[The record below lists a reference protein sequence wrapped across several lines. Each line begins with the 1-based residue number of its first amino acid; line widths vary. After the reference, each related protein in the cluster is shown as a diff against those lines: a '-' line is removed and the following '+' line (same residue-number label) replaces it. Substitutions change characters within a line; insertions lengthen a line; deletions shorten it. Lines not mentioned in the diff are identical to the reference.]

1 MPTRRFS
8 GPLGLAV
15 ALLLAT
21 SGGIVLAQADDGVE
35 KNSPF
40 DSSGSYEVDGVQV
53 DVTGKDANA
62 ARYAGWRLAQ
72 RKGWQLLS
80 QRLGAGGGSLSDST
94 LDSIVSG
101 IVVEDEQIGPNR
113 YIARLGVLFSRARAG
128 SMLGISSETSRSAPM
143 LLLPI
148 EWSGGARISFEQKT
162 DWQDAWARYRTSN
175 SAVDYVRPAGTG
187 PDALLLNA
195 GQQTRPGRGWWRTI
209 LDQYGASDVLIPV
222 VKLYRQWPGGP
233 VVGVFQARHG
243 PDNRLIGQFS
253 LRVGNGDSL
262 PVLLD
267 EGVKRLD
274 EIFQAALQNG
284 QLAPDRGLAAGRPM
298 VPTPTPSATATED
311 AATTGADQTAVAG
324 ATVTIQYDSPSVNS
338 VNATEAALRGTP
350 GVRSAVTTSLA
361 LGGISV
367 MRVGFDADPAVLRA
381 ELESRGWI
389 VVGSGTTLRIRRPLP
404 PPNLPATDNV
414 TGG

>member
-1 MPTRRFS
+1 MPAHRFS
-8 GPLGLAV
+8 GPLGLAA

-21 SGGIVLAQADDGVE
+21 TGGIVLAQADDGVE
-35 KNSPF
+35 QNSPF
-40 DSSGSYEVDGVQV
+40 DSSGSYEVGGIQV

-80 QRLGAGGGSLSDST
+80 QRLGGGGGSLSDST
-94 LDSIVSG
+94 LDSMVSG
-101 IVVEDEQIGPNR
+101 IVVENEEIGPNR

-128 SMLGISSETSRSAPM
+128 SMLGVSSVSSRSAPM
-143 LLLPI
+143 LLMPI
-148 EWSGGARISFEQKT
+148 EWSGGARIAYEQKT
-162 DWQDAWARYRTSN
+162 EWMDAWNRYRTGN
-175 SAVDYVRPAGTG
+175 SAVDYVKPAGTG
-187 PDALLLNA
+187 PDSLLLTA
-195 GQQTRPGRGWWRTI
+195 GQQTRPGRGWWRSI
-209 LDQYGASDVLIPV
+209 LDQYAASDVLIPV

-233 VVGVFQARHG
+233 IVGVFQARHG
-243 PDNRLIGQFS
+243 VDNRLIAQFS
-253 LRVGNGDSL
+253 LRVGNGDAL

-274 EIFQAALQNG
+274 DIYQSALQ
-284 QLAPDRGLAAGRPM
+284 RGLLTPDQGLAYVGPPA
-298 VPTPTPSATATED
+298 PTPTPIATATEES
-311 AATTGADQTAVAG
+311 ATTGVEQSIAG
-324 ATVTIQYDSPSVNS
+324 ATITLQYDSPSVNS
-338 VNATEAALRGTP
+338 VNAAEAAIRATP
-350 GVRSAVTTSLA
+350 GVKSAVTTSLA

-381 ELESRGWI
+381 QLEGRGWI

-404 PPNLPATDNV
+404 PPNVAPADNV

>member
-1 MPTRRFS
+1 MPTHRFS

-21 SGGIVLAQADDGVE
+21 TGGIVLAQTDDGVE

-53 DVTGKDANA
+53 DVTAKDANA

-80 QRLGAGGGSLSDST
+80 QRLGGGAGSLSDST

-128 SMLGISSETSRSAPM
+128 AMLGVSSETSRSAPM

-148 EWSGGARISFEQKT
+148 EWSGGARIGYEQKT
-162 DWQDAWARYRTSN
+162 DWQEAWARYRTAN

-187 PDALLLNA
+187 PDSLLLNA

-243 PDNRLIGQFS
+243 PDNKLIAQFS

-274 EIFQAALQNG
+274 EIYQAALQNG
-284 QLAPDRGLAAGRPM
+284 QLAPDKGLAAGRPM
-298 VPTPTPSATATED
+298 VPTPTPTPTETEEAAAAGSDQVAASATM
-311 AATTGADQTAVAG
+311 
-324 ATVTIQYDSPSVNS
+324 TIQYDSPSVNS
-338 VNATEAALRGTP
+338 VNATEAALRATP
-350 GVRSAVTTSLA
+350 GVKSAVTTSLA

-381 ELESRGWI
+381 ELEARGWI
-389 VVGSGTTLRIRRPLP
+389 VVGSGTILRIRRPLP
-404 PPNLPATDNV
+404 PPNLPTADNV

>member
-8 GPLGLAV
+8 GPLGLVV

-94 LDSIVSG
+94 LDSIVLG

-128 SMLGISSETSRSAPM
+128 SILGVSSETSRSAPM

-162 DWQDAWARYRTSN
+162 EWQDAWTRYRTSN

-243 PDNRLIGQFS
+243 PDNRLIAQFS

-284 QLAPDRGLAAGRPM
+284 QLSPDRGLAAGRPM

-311 AATTGADQTAVAG
+311 AATTGADQTTVAG

-367 MRVGFDADPAVLRA
+367 MRVGFDADLAVLRA

>member
-1 MPTRRFS
+1 MPIRRFS
-8 GPLGLAV
+8 GPLGLAI

-21 SGGIVLAQADDGVE
+21 TGGIVLAQADDGVE
-35 KNSPF
+35 QNSPY
-40 DSSGSYEVDGVQV
+40 DTSGSYEVGGIQV

-80 QRLGAGGGSLSDST
+80 QRLGGGGGGGSLSDST
-94 LDSIVSG
+94 LDSMVSG
-101 IVVEDEQIGPNR
+101 IVVENEQIGPNR

-128 SMLGISSETSRSAPM
+128 SMLGVSSQSSRSAPM
-143 LLLPI
+143 LLMPI
-148 EWSGGARISFEQKT
+148 EWSGGARIALEQKT
-162 DWQDAWARYRTSN
+162 DWQDAWARYRTGN

-187 PDALLLNA
+187 PDALLLTS

-209 LDQYGASDVLIPV
+209 LDQYAASDVLIPV
-222 VKLYRQWPGGP
+222 VRLYRQWPGGP
-233 VVGVFQARHG
+233 IVGVFQARHG
-243 PDNRLIGQFS
+243 VDNRLLAQFS
-253 LRVGNGDSL
+253 LRVGNGDAL

-274 EIFQAALQNG
+274 DIYQSALQ
-284 QLAPDRGLAAGRPM
+284 RGLLTPDQGLAYVGPPA
-298 VPTPTPSATATED
+298 PTPTPTPTATEST
-311 AATTGADQTAVAG
+311 AADINQSITGASITL
-324 ATVTIQYDSPSVNS
+324 QYDSPSVNS
-338 VNATEAALRGTP
+338 VNATEAALRSTP
-350 GVRSAVTTSLA
+350 GVKSAVTTSLA

-404 PPNLPATDNV
+404 PPNVAPADNV

>member
-8 GPLGLAV
+8 GPLGLVAV
-15 ALLLAT
+15 LLLAT
-21 SGGIVLAQADDGVE
+21 SGGVVLAQADDGVE
-35 KNSPF
+35 QNSPF
-40 DSSGSYEVDGVQV
+40 DSSGSYEVDGIQV
-53 DVTGKDANA
+53 DITAKDANA

-94 LDSIVSG
+94 LDSVVSG

-128 SMLGISSETSRSAPM
+128 AMLGVSSQTSRSAPM

-148 EWSGGARISFEQKT
+148 EWSGGARISYEQKT
-162 DWQDAWARYRTSN
+162 DWQDAWTRYRTSN

-243 PDNRLIGQFS
+243 PDNKLIAQFS
-253 LRVGNGDSL
+253 LRVGSGDSL

-267 EGVKRLD
+267 AGVKRLD
-274 EIFQAALQNG
+274 EIYQAALQND

-298 VPTPTPSATATED
+298 VPTPTPTATATEEV
-311 AATTGADQTAVAG
+311 AATSPDQAAVTG

-338 VNATEAALRGTP
+338 VSAAEAALRGTP

-367 MRVGFDADPAVLRA
+367 MRIAFDADPAVLRA
-381 ELESRGWI
+381 ELEERGWI

-404 PPNLPATDNV
+404 PPNFPAPDNV

>member
-1 MPTRRFS
+1 MPIRRFS
-8 GPLGLAV
+8 GPLGLAI

-21 SGGIVLAQADDGVE
+21 TGGIVLAQADSGVE
-35 KNSPF
+35 ENSPY
-40 DSSGSYEVDGVQV
+40 DTSGSYEVGGIQV

-80 QRLGAGGGSLSDST
+80 QRLGGGGGSLSDST
-94 LDSIVSG
+94 LDSMVSG
-101 IVVEDEQIGPNR
+101 IVVENEQIGPNR

-128 SMLGISSETSRSAPM
+128 SMLGVSSQSSRSAPM
-143 LLLPI
+143 LLMPI
-148 EWSGGARISFEQKT
+148 EWSGGARIALEQKT
-162 DWQDAWARYRTSN
+162 DWQDAWARYRTGN

-187 PDALLLNA
+187 PDALLLTS

-209 LDQYGASDVLIPV
+209 LDQYAAADVLMPV
-222 VKLYRQWPGGP
+222 VRLYRQWPGGP
-233 VVGVFQARHG
+233 IVGVFQARHG
-243 PDNRLIGQFS
+243 VDNRLIAQFS
-253 LRVGNGDSL
+253 LRVGNGDAL

-274 EIFQAALQNG
+274 DIYQSALQ
-284 QLAPDRGLAAGRPM
+284 RGLLTPDQGLAYVGPPA
-298 VPTPTPSATATED
+298 PTPTPTPTATESTAVD
-311 AATTGADQTAVAG
+311 TNQSTTGASITL
-324 ATVTIQYDSPSVNS
+324 QYDSPSVNS
-338 VNATEAALRGTP
+338 VNAAEAALRATP
-350 GVRSAVTTSLA
+350 GVKSAVTTSLA

-404 PPNLPATDNV
+404 PPNVAPADNV

>member
-1 MPTRRFS
+1 MFIRRLS
-8 GPLGLAV
+8 APLGLAI
-15 ALLLAT
+15 AMLLAT

-40 DSSGSYEVDGVQV
+40 DSSGTYEVNGIQV
-53 DVTGKDANA
+53 DVTGKNADA

-80 QRLGAGGGSLSDST
+80 QRMGAGNGGLSDSA
-94 LDSIVSG
+94 LDSLVSS

-128 SMLGISSETSRSAPM
+128 AMLGVSSDTSRSAPM
-143 LLLPI
+143 LLMPI
-148 EWSGGARISFEQKT
+148 EWSGGARITFEQKT
-162 DWQDAWARYRTSN
+162 EWQEAWNRYRTSN

-187 PDALLLNA
+187 PDALLINS
-195 GQQTRPGRGWWRTI
+195 GQQTRRGRGWWRTI
-209 LDQYGASDVLIPV
+209 LDQYGASDVLMPV

-233 VVGVFQARHG
+233 VIGVFQARHG
-243 PDNRLIGQFS
+243 PDNLLITQFS
-253 LRVGNGDSL
+253 LRVASEDSL
-262 PVLLD
+262 PRLLD

-274 EIFQAALQNG
+274 GIFQSALQNG
-284 QLAPDRGLAAGRPM
+284 QLNPDRALAAGRPVAP
-298 VPTPTPSATATED
+298 VPTPTATVTDDLAVTGVDQMAT
-311 AATTGADQTAVAG
+311 AATTITL
-324 ATVTIQYDSPSVNS
+324 QYDSPSVGA
-338 VNATEAALRGTP
+338 VNGAEAALRNTP

-367 MRVGFDADPAVLRA
+367 MRVAFDADPAVLRA
-381 ELESRGWI
+381 ELETRGWI

-404 PPNLPATDNV
+404 PPNVSPADNV
-414 TGG
+414 AGG

>member
-1 MPTRRFS
+1 MPARLS
-8 GPLGLAV
+8 GPLGLAA

-21 SGGIVLAQADDGVE
+21 TGGIVLAQADSGVE
-35 KNSPF
+35 ENSPL
-40 DSSGSYEVDGVQV
+40 DSSGTYEVGGIQV

-80 QRLGAGGGSLSDST
+80 QRLGGGAGSLSDST
-94 LDSIVSG
+94 LDSIVAG
-101 IVVEDEQIGPNR
+101 IVVEQEQIGPHR
-113 YIARLGVLFSRARAG
+113 YIARLGVLFNRARAG
-128 SMLGISSETSRSAPM
+128 GMLGVSTQGSRSAPM
-143 LLLPI
+143 LLMPI
-148 EWSGGARISFEQKT
+148 EWSGGARIAYEQKT
-162 DWQDAWARYRTSN
+162 EWQDAWARFRTGN
-175 SAVDYVRPAGTG
+175 SAVDYVRPAGNG
-187 PDALLLNA
+187 PDPLLLTA
-195 GQQTRPGRGWWRTI
+195 GQQTRPGRGWWRAI

-233 VVGVFQARHG
+233 IVGVFQARHG
-243 PDNRLIGQFS
+243 VDNQLIAQFS

-274 EIFQAALQNG
+274 EIYQAELQRG
-284 QLAPDRGLAAGRPM
+284 MLAPDRGLSFVGPPA
-298 VPTPTPSATATED
+298 PTPTPTETATED
-311 AATTGADQTAVAG
+311 VTTNTIDSAPAATTITL
-324 ATVTIQYDSPSVNS
+324 QYDSPSVSS
-338 VNATEAALRGTP
+338 VNATEAALRATP
-350 GVRSAVTTSLA
+350 GVKSAVTTSLA

-381 ELESRGWI
+381 ALESRGWI

-404 PPNLPATDNV
+404 PPNVSPADNV

>member
-1 MPTRRFS
+1 MPARRFS
-8 GPLGLAV
+8 GPLGLVA

-21 SGGIVLAQADDGVE
+21 TGGIVLAQADSGVE
-35 KNSPF
+35 ENSPF
-40 DSSGSYEVDGVQV
+40 DTSGSYEVGGIQV

-80 QRLGAGGGSLSDST
+80 QRLGGGGGSLSDGT

-113 YIARLGVLFSRARAG
+113 YIARLGVLFSRGRAG
-128 SMLGISSETSRSAPM
+128 SMLGVASQSSRSAPM

-148 EWSGGARISFEQKT
+148 EWSGGARIAYEQKT
-162 DWQDAWARYRTSN
+162 EWQDAWSRYRTGN
-175 SAVDYVRPAGTG
+175 SSVDYVRPAGTG
-187 PDALLLNA
+187 PDSMLLTA

-209 LDQYGASDVLIPV
+209 LDQYAASDVLIPV

-233 VVGVFQARHG
+233 IVGVFQARHG
-243 PDNRLIGQFS
+243 PDNRMIAQFS
-253 LRVGNGDSL
+253 LRVGNGDAL

-274 EIFQAALQNG
+274 DIYQSALQ
-284 QLAPDRGLAAGRPM
+284 RGLLSPDQGLAYVAM
-298 VPTPTPSATATED
+298 ATPTPTPTATATDDSAASD
-311 AATTGADQTAVAG
+311 ANQSAASATITL
-324 ATVTIQYDSPSVNS
+324 QYDTPSVNA
-338 VNATEAALRGTP
+338 VNAAEAALRATP
-350 GVRSAVTTSLA
+350 GVKSAVTTSLA

-389 VVGSGTTLRIRRPLP
+389 VIGNGTTLRIRRPLP
-404 PPNLPATDNV
+404 PPNLPPTDNV

>member
-1 MPTRRFS
+1 MPHRRLS
-8 GPLGLAV
+8 GPLGLIA

-40 DSSGSYEVDGVQV
+40 DGSGTYEVDGIQV
-53 DVTGKDANA
+53 DVTAKDANA

-80 QRLGAGGGSLSDST
+80 QRLGGGGGSLSDST

-101 IVVEDEQIGPNR
+101 IVVENEQIGPNR
-113 YIARLGVLFSRARAG
+113 YIARLGVLFSRARASG
-128 SMLGISSETSRSAPM
+128 MLGVSSDTSRSAPM

-148 EWSGGARISFEQKT
+148 EWSGGARISYEQKT
-162 DWQDAWARYRTSN
+162 EWQEAWARYRTSN

-243 PDNRLIGQFS
+243 PDNKLIAQFS
-253 LRVGNGDSL
+253 LRVGSGDSL

-267 EGVKRLD
+267 AGVKRLD
-274 EIFQAALQNG
+274 DIYQAALQNG
-284 QLAPDRGLAAGRPM
+284 RLAPDKGLAAGRPM
-298 VPTPTPSATATED
+298 APTPTPTATATEEVATADSD
-311 AATTGADQTAVAG
+311 AAAG
-324 ATVTIQYDSPSVNS
+324 VIMTIQYDSPSVNS
-338 VNATEAALRGTP
+338 VNITEAALRSTP
-350 GVRSAVTTSLA
+350 GVKSAVTTSLA

-367 MRVGFDADPAVLRA
+367 ARIAFDADPAVLRA

-404 PPNLPATDNV
+404 PPNLAPADNV

>member
-1 MPTRRFS
+1 MPARRFS
-8 GPLGLAV
+8 GPLGLAA

-21 SGGIVLAQADDGVE
+21 TGGIVLAQADSGVE
-35 KNSPF
+35 ENSPY
-40 DSSGSYEVDGVQV
+40 DSSGSYEVGGIQV

-80 QRLGAGGGSLSDST
+80 QRLGGGGGSLSDST

-101 IVVEDEQIGPNR
+101 IVVENEQIGPHR

-128 SMLGISSETSRSAPM
+128 GMLGVSSQGSRSAPM
-143 LLLPI
+143 LLMPI
-148 EWSGGARISFEQKT
+148 EWSGGARIAFEQKT
-162 DWQDAWARYRTSN
+162 DWQDAWARYRTGN

-187 PDALLLNA
+187 PDGLILTS
-195 GQQTRPGRGWWRTI
+195 GQQTRPGRSWWRTI
-209 LDQYGASDVLIPV
+209 LDQYAASDVLIPV

-233 VVGVFQARHG
+233 IVGVFQARHG
-243 PDNRLIGQFS
+243 VDNKLIAQFS

-274 EIFQAALQNG
+274 DIYQSALQRG
-284 QLAPDRGLAAGRPM
+284 MLAPDQGLAFVGPM
-298 VPTPTPSATATED
+298 ATPTPTPTATATED
-311 AATTGADQTAVAG
+311 ASATGADQTITG
-324 ATVTIQYDSPSVNS
+324 ATITLQYDSPSVNS
-338 VNATEAALRGTP
+338 VNAAEASLRATP
-350 GVRSAVTTSLA
+350 GVKSAVTTSLA
-361 LGGISV
+361 LGGVSV
-367 MRVGFDADPAVLRA
+367 MRVGFDADTAVLRA
-381 ELESRGWI
+381 ELEGRGWI
-389 VVGSGTTLRIRRPLP
+389 VVGSGTTLRIRRALP
-404 PPNLPATDNV
+404 PPNVPLSDNV

>member
-8 GPLGLAV
+8 GPLGLVA

-21 SGGIVLAQADDGVE
+21 TGGIVLAQADDGVE
-35 KNSPF
+35 QNSPS
-40 DSSGSYEVDGVQV
+40 DSSGSYEVGGIQV

-80 QRLGAGGGSLSDST
+80 QRLGGGGGSLSDSA

-113 YIARLGVLFSRARAG
+113 YIARLGVLFSRGRAG
-128 SMLGISSETSRSAPM
+128 AMLGVSSQSSRSAPM
-143 LLLPI
+143 LLMPI
-148 EWSGGARISFEQKT
+148 EWSGGARIAFEQKT
-162 DWQDAWARYRTSN
+162 EWQDAWSRYRTGN

-187 PDALLLNA
+187 PDALLLTS
-195 GQQTRPGRGWWRTI
+195 GQQTRPGRSWWRTI
-209 LDQYGASDVLIPV
+209 LDQYAASDVLIPV

-233 VVGVFQARHG
+233 IVGVFQARHG
-243 PDNRLIGQFS
+243 VDNRLIGQFS
-253 LRVGNGDSL
+253 LRVGNGDAL
-262 PVLLD
+262 PLLLD

-274 EIFQAALQNG
+274 DIYQSALQRG
-284 QLAPDRGLAAGRPM
+284 MLAPDQGLAYVGPPA
-298 VPTPTPSATATED
+298 PTPTPTPTATD
-311 AATTGADQTAVAG
+311 DGSAASTDQSTAG
-324 ATVTIQYDSPSVNS
+324 ATITLQYDSPSVNA
-338 VNATEAALRGTP
+338 VNAAEAALRGTP
-350 GVRSAVTTSLA
+350 GVKSAVTTSLA

-367 MRVGFDADPAVLRA
+367 MRVGFDADPAVLHA

-404 PPNLPATDNV
+404 PPNVAPADNV

>member
-1 MPTRRFS
+1 MPALRFS
-8 GPLGLAV
+8 GPLGLVA

-21 SGGIVLAQADDGVE
+21 TGGIVLAQADSGVE
-35 KNSPF
+35 ENSPF
-40 DSSGSYEVDGVQV
+40 DTSGSYEVGGIQV

-72 RKGWQLLS
+72 RKGWQVLS
-80 QRLGAGGGSLSDST
+80 QRLGGGGGSLSDST

-128 SMLGISSETSRSAPM
+128 SMLGVSSQSSRSAPM
-143 LLLPI
+143 LLIPI
-148 EWSGGARISFEQKT
+148 EWSGGARIAYEEKT
-162 DWQDAWARYRTSN
+162 EWQDAWSRYRTGN

-187 PDALLLNA
+187 PDALLLTA

-209 LDQYGASDVLIPV
+209 LDQYAASDVLIPV

-233 VVGVFQARHG
+233 IVGVFQARHG
-243 PDNRLIGQFS
+243 VDNRLIAQFS
-253 LRVGNGDSL
+253 LRVGNGDAL

-274 EIFQAALQNG
+274 DIYQSALQ
-284 QLAPDRGLAAGRPM
+284 RGLLSPDQGLAYVAA
-298 VPTPTPSATATED
+298 VTPTPTPTATATED
-311 AATTGADQTAVAG
+311 STAADANPSAAG
-324 ATVTIQYDSPSVNS
+324 ATITLQYDTPSVNA
-338 VNATEAALRGTP
+338 VNAAEAALRATP
-350 GVRSAVTTSLA
+350 GVKSAVTTSLA

-404 PPNLPATDNV
+404 PPNLPPTDNV

>member
-1 MPTRRFS
+1 MPARRFS
-8 GPLGLAV
+8 GPLGLVA

-21 SGGIVLAQADDGVE
+21 TGGIVLAQADSGVE
-35 KNSPF
+35 ENSPF
-40 DSSGSYEVDGVQV
+40 DSSGSYEVGGVQV
-53 DVTGKDANA
+53 DVVGKDANA

-80 QRLGAGGGSLSDST
+80 QRLGRGGGSLSDSA

-128 SMLGISSETSRSAPM
+128 AMLGVSSQSSRSAPM
-143 LLLPI
+143 LLMPI
-148 EWSGGARISFEQKT
+148 EWSGGARIAFEQKT
-162 DWQDAWARYRTSN
+162 EWQDAWGRYRTGN

-187 PDALLLNA
+187 PDALLLTS

-209 LDQYGASDVLIPV
+209 LDQYAASDVLIPV

-233 VVGVFQARHG
+233 IVGVFQARHG
-243 PDNRLIGQFS
+243 VDNRMIAQFS
-253 LRVGNGDSL
+253 LRVGNGDAL

-274 EIFQAALQNG
+274 DIYQSALQ
-284 QLAPDRGLAAGRPM
+284 RGLLTPDQGLAHVASLA
-298 VPTPTPSATATED
+298 PTPTPTATATAD
-311 AATTGADQTAVAG
+311 GTAAGADQSTAG
-324 ATVTIQYDSPSVNS
+324 ATITLQYDSPSVTS
-338 VNATEAALRGTP
+338 VNAAEAALRATP
-350 GVRSAVTTSLA
+350 GVRSATTTSLA

-367 MRVGFDADPAVLRA
+367 MRVGFDADPAVLRS
-381 ELESRGWI
+381 ELEGRGWI

-404 PPNLPATDNV
+404 PPNVPAADNV

>member
-1 MPTRRFS
+1 MLTRRFS
-8 GPLGLAV
+8 GPLGLAI
-15 ALLLAT
+15 ALTLAT
-21 SGGIVLAQADDGVE
+21 TGGIVLAQADSGVAE
-35 KNSPF
+35 NSPS
-40 DSSGSYEVDGVQV
+40 DSSGSYEVGGVQV

-80 QRLGAGGGSLSDST
+80 QRLGAGGGTLSDSA
-94 LDSIVSG
+94 LDSMVSG

-128 SMLGISSETSRSAPM
+128 SVLGVSSQSSRSAPM
-143 LLLPI
+143 LLMPI
-148 EWSGGARISFEQKT
+148 EWSGGARIAFEQKSE
-162 DWQDAWARYRTSN
+162 WQDAWSRYRTGN

-187 PDALLLNA
+187 PDALLLTA

-209 LDQYGASDVLIPV
+209 LDQYAASDVLIPV

-233 VVGVFQARHG
+233 IVGVFQARHG
-243 PDNRLIGQFS
+243 VDNRLIAQFS
-253 LRVGNGDSL
+253 LRVGNGDAL

-274 EIFQAALQNG
+274 DIYQSALQRG
-284 QLAPDRGLAAGRPM
+284 LLAPDRGLAYVGPPA
-298 VPTPTPSATATED
+298 PTPTPTATATEI
-311 AATTGADQTAVAG
+311 APVGVDQSTAG
-324 ATVTIQYDSPSVNS
+324 ATITLQYDSPSVNS
-338 VNATEAALRGTP
+338 VNAAEAALRATP
-350 GVRSAVTTSLA
+350 GVKSAVTTSLA
-361 LGGISV
+361 LGGVSV

-381 ELESRGWI
+381 ELEGRGWI
-389 VVGSGTTLRIRRPLP
+389 VVGSGSTLRIRRPSP
-404 PPNLPATDNV
+404 PPNVPPADNV